1 MHRGIERAMDALF
14 AGQSK
19 HVSHSVF
26 TEQEGEY
33 DKTNG
38 GFLPT
43 VYSYGHHF
51 PLVILADED
60 TVLFNDRKYSRT
72 TTRHQSSTRVYLH
85 YEGFE
90 DSGERRSGYQVYKR
104 VTGKRWPHW
113 NRETGYFECG
123 EKR

>member
-19 HVSHSVF
+19 HVSHSLF
-26 TEQEGEY
+26 TEQEGVGI
-33 DKTNG
+33 DGT
-38 GFLPT
+38 FRPT
-43 VYSYGHHF
+43 VYSYGDHF

-60 TVLFNDRKYSRT
+60 TALFNDRKDSPT
-72 TTRHQSSTRVYLH
+72 TTRHQSSARVYLH